1 MNNTNVIQQPQNM
14 YHPPNVAQR
23 PPKVTRPVH
32 VLKPVAVAGHVN
44 PVEVPV
50 ASQNVGDAI

>member
-1 MNNTNVIQQPQNM
+1 MNDTNVIQQPQNM
-14 YHPPNVAQR
+14 YLPPNVAQK

-32 VLKPVAVAGHVN
+32 VMKPVAVAGHVN

-50 ASQNVGDAI
+50 ASQNAGAAD